1 MKKDRNC
8 NAQYPVYNM
17 GMMGGMPMAPIMPI
31 PNQMP
36 YQPNQMFY
44 PTQTNYQTD
53 NEQQA
58 INFTAQLNNLEKRV
72 STLEGI
78 INSNNSYNTSNYQMM

>member
-8 NAQYPVYNM
+8 GGAQMYNM
-17 GMMGGMPMAPIMPI
+17 GMTGQFPVMPLMPI
-31 PNQMP
+31 PNTMP
-36 YQPNQMFY
+36 YQSQSMPYQGM
-44 PTQTNYQTD
+44 NYQSQND
-53 NEQQA
+53 NQSD
-58 INFTAQLNNLEKRV
+58 ILTRISNLEKRI

>member
-8 NAQYPVYNM
+8 NGQYPVYNM
-17 GMMGGMPMAPIMPI
+17 GMMGGMPVAPIMPI

-36 YQPNQMFY
+36 YQPNQMYY
-44 PTQTNYQTD
+44 PTTNYQTD
-53 NEQQA
+53 NDQQNSNV
-58 INFTAQLNNLEKRV
+58 IAQLNNLEKRV

>member
-8 NAQYPVYNM
+8 GGTMPMYNM
-17 GMMGGMPMAPIMPI
+17 GMTGQFPVMPLMPI
-31 PNQMP
+31 PNTMP
-36 YQPNQMFY
+36 YQNQTIPYQNM
-44 PTQTNYQTD
+44 NYQTD
-53 NEQQA
+53 NQSDISA
-58 INFTAQLNNLEKRV
+58 RLSNLEKRI

>member
-8 NAQYPVYNM
+8 NGQYPVYNM
-17 GMMGGMPMAPIMPI
+17 GMMGGMPIAPIMPI

-36 YQPNQMFY
+36 YQSNQMYY
-44 PTQTNYQTD
+44 PTQTNFQND
-53 NEQQA
+53 NQE
-58 INFTAQLNNLEKRV
+58 NFMAQLSNLEKRV

>member
-8 NAQYPVYNM
+8 GGMTPMYNM
-17 GMMGGMPMAPIMPI
+17 AGQFPVMPLMPV
-31 PNQMP
+31 PNPMP
-36 YQPNQMFY
+36 YQSQAMPFQNM
-44 PTQTNYQTD
+44 NYQTSSD
-53 NEQQA
+53 NQA
-58 INFTAQLNNLEKRV
+58 DILTRISNFEKRL